1 MFTDLLETLEEEV
14 LGPQLVEPDGV
25 DDEDGVV
32 EDVLEAGEGNQ
43 HLPVQNW
50 NKAPLQIFSS
60 AYLFPN
66 LPHPYCNSSKVYI
79 LVPYTPK
86 VVFSLTIY

>member
-1 MFTDLLETLEEEV
+1 MSPYTFSNSSSSSKLLQKIPNALFTDLLETLEEEV

-50 NKAPLQIFSS
+50 NMLWNEALLLGPILYFNS
-60 AYLFPN
+60 A
-66 LPHPYCNSSKVYI
+66 V
-79 LVPYTPK
+79 
-86 VVFSLTIY
+86 